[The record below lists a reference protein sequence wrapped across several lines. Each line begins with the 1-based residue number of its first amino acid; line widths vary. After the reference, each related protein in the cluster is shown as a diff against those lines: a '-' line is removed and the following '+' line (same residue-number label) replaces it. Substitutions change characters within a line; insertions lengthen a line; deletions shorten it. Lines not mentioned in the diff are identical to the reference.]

1 MNLPLKAYWD
11 LLSRH
16 IAPQKNRFVWLVLL
30 LFGSIVLQIINP
42 QIMRSFIDSALGG
55 GTASQ
60 LLRDAAAFI
69 AIALVQQGVSVGVTY
84 LGESVAWTATNALR
98 AELAEHCLNLDM
110 SFHNTHTPGEL
121 IERIDGDVTL
131 MANFFSQFA
140 IMVVGN
146 ALLLVGVL
154 AALFREN
161 AWTGLVFSVF
171 AAVTLTVMV
180 RLRGIAVRHHKDRR
194 QAEAELSGFIEET
207 LTGTEDVRSSGA
219 GGFIVRELFRLQGI
233 IMGHDRKAHQKGWV
247 VSDLVPGGLMTLGN
261 VMAITAGFLLY
272 SSGSITL
279 GTVYLF
285 IHYANLLE
293 SPVKALTRQVENFQA
308 IGASVERLSELRAIQ
323 SRVADGPGHEIGSG
337 ALSLDFENVNFAYH
351 DAPEDPVLHE
361 VTFSLSP
368 GRVLGLLGRTGSGKT
383 TLTRLVFR
391 MADPL
396 SGVIRL
402 GESNL
407 SQFRLH
413 YLRQRVAVV
422 TQEVQLFRATLRDNL
437 TFFDRDIPDEILV
450 SALEDLGLGEWYRR
464 LPEGL
469 DTKLAVGGRSL
480 SAGEGQ
486 LLALTRVFLRDPG
499 LVILDE
505 ASSRLDPLSE
515 TLIEKA
521 MDKLLKGRTAI
532 VIAHRLNT
540 VQRADEIMILD
551 EGRVSEHGPREVLVK
566 DPTSHFYGLLQTGL
580 EEVLV

>member
-1 MNLPLKAYWD
+1 MKIPLKAYWE
-11 LLSRH
+11 LLARH
-16 IAPQKNRFVWLVLL
+16 IAPQKGRFVWLVILL
-30 LFGSIVLQIINP
+30 LGSISLQIINP
-42 QIMRSFIDSALGG
+42 QIMRAFIDSALGG

-69 AIALVQQGVSVGVTY
+69 AIALVQQGVAIGVTY

-140 IMVVGN
+140 ILIVGN
-146 ALLLVGVL
+146 GLLLVGVL
-154 AALFREN
+154 AALFRED
-161 AWTGLVFSVF
+161 AWTGAAFTIF
-171 AAVTLTVMV
+171 AAITLTVLA
-180 RLRGIAVRHHKDRR
+180 RLSGIAVRHHKDRR

-207 LTGTEDVRSSGA
+207 LAGTEDIRSSGA
-219 GGFIVRELFRLQGI
+219 SGFPLRELFRLQGVI
-233 IMGHDRKAHQKGWV
+233 KGHDRKAHQKGWM
-247 VSDLVPGGLMTLGN
+247 VSDLVSGSLMILGI
-261 VMAITAGFLLY
+261 VMAVTAGFLLY

-285 IHYANLLE
+285 IHYANLIQT
-293 SPVKALTRQVENFQA
+293 PVRALTRQVESFQA
-308 IGASVERLSELRAIQ
+308 IGASVERLEELRRIKT
-323 SRVADGPGHEIGSG
+323 RVVDGPGQDIGEG
-337 ALSLDFENVNFAYH
+337 PLSLAFENVSFAYH
-351 DAPEDPVLHE
+351 DAPEEPVLHD
-361 VTFSLSP
+361 VSFRLNP

-391 MADPL
+391 MVDPL
-396 SGVIRL
+396 RGAIRL
-402 GESNL
+402 NEVDL
-407 SQFRLH
+407 RTEQLH
-413 YLRQRVAVV
+413 LLRQRVALV

-437 TFFDRDIPDEILV
+437 TFFDRSVADERLLA
-450 SALEDLGLGEWYRR
+450 ALEDLGLGEWYRR

-515 TLIEKA
+515 ALIEKA
-521 MDKLLKGRTAI
+521 MNKLLKGRTAI
-532 VIAHRLNT
+532 VIAHHLNT

-551 EGRVSEHGPREVLVK
+551 EGRVREHGGRESLVK
-566 DPTSHFYGLLQTGL
+566 DPTSRFSALLQTGL

>member
-1 MNLPLKAYWD
+1 MKIPLKAYWD
-11 LLSRH
+11 LLARH
-16 IAPQKNRFVWLVLL
+16 ITPQKNRFVWLVFLL
-30 LFGSIVLQIINP
+30 IGSISLQIINP
-42 QIMRSFIDSALGG
+42 QIMRVFIDSALGG
-55 GTASQ
+55 STASQ
-60 LLRDAAAFI
+60 LLQTAAAFI
-69 AIALVQQGVSVGVTY
+69 AIALAQQGVAVGVTY

-98 AELAEHCLNLDM
+98 GELAEHCLNLDM

-121 IERIDGDVTL
+121 IERIDGDITL

-140 IMVVGN
+140 ILLVGN
-146 ALLLVGVL
+146 GLLLVGIL

-161 AWTGLVFSVF
+161 GLTGVFFTIF
-171 AAVTLTVMV
+171 AALTLAVLAS
-180 RLRGIAVRHHKDRR
+180 LRGIAVRHHKDRR

-207 LTGTEDVRSSGA
+207 LSGTEDIRSSGA
-219 GGFIVRELFRLQGI
+219 SGFSLRELFRLQGVI
-233 IMGHDRKAHQKGWV
+233 KGHDRKAHQKGWL

-272 SSGSITL
+272 NGGSITL

-285 IHYANLLE
+285 IHYANLLQA
-293 SPVKALTRQVENFQA
+293 PVKALTRQVENFQA
-308 IGASVERLSELRAIQ
+308 IGASVERLDELRRIET
-323 SRVADGPGHEIGSG
+323 RVADGPGHSIGGG
-337 ALSLDFENVNFAYH
+337 ALCLDFENVSFAYH
-351 DAPEDPVLHE
+351 DAPDDPVLHD
-361 VTFSLSP
+361 VTFTLPP
-368 GRVLGLLGRTGSGKT
+368 GQVLGLLGRTGSGKT

-396 SGVIRL
+396 SGKIRL
-402 GESNL
+402 DEVEL
-407 SQFRLH
+407 PKFRLNL
-413 YLRQRVAVV
+413 LRQRVAVV

-437 TFFDRDIPDEILV
+437 TFFDRSIADQRLLA
-450 SALEDLGLGEWYRR
+450 ALEDLGLGEWYHR

-469 DTKLAVGGRSL
+469 DTKLAEGGHSL

-515 TLIEKA
+515 VLIEKA
-521 MDKLLKGRTAI
+521 MNKLLKGRTAI
-532 VIAHRLNT
+532 VIAHRLHT

-551 EGRVSEHGPREVLVK
+551 EGRIHEHGRRESLLK
-566 DPTSHFYGLLQTGL
+566 DPTSRFYGLLQTGL